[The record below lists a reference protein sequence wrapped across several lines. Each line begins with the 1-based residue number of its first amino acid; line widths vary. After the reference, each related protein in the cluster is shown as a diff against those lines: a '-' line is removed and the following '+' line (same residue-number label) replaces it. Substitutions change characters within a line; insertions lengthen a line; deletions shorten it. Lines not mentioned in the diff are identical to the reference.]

1 MTRDPGNPLGL
12 NGFEFVEFASPG
24 PMAAMASAPEHGA
37 KRTDEADTGIVG
49 IGGPIL
55 PGMGK
60 WHSAGRTDGA
70 RRWPR
75 RLPTAASTVPGRT

>member
-12 NGFEFVEFASPG
+12 NGFEFVACASPG
-24 PMAAMASAPEHGA
+24 PTAAMAWTLEYGP
-37 KRTDEADTGIVG
+37 KRTDEADTVIVG
-49 IGGPIL
+49 IGGPIV

-70 RRWPR
+70 LRWPQ
-75 RLPTAASTVPGRT
+75 RLPTAPSTVPGRN